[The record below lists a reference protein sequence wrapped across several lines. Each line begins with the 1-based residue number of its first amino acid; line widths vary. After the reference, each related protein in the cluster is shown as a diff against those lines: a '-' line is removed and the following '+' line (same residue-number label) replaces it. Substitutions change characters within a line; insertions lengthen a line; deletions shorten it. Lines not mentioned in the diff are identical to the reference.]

1 LLDSLQKESRIM
13 KRKTVII
20 GLLLFTLPMMSSA
33 QDTGVSQ
40 QTPVVAESVVRGDDG
55 KVVISVP
62 EKQSPEIDMKAG
74 PKPQWIWRAKDSFN
88 NDQIVVTKTID
99 SNSVNASLSASCD
112 NSMVLS
118 INGKKVLTDES
129 WESAS
134 HLSIQKYLNPGA
146 NKFRFECNNE
156 GSVAGLVVK
165 IGFKDKQGKVSYIVS
180 DASWSVAKKDKPD
193 QITAAVE
200 LGELGRAPWGNVLS
214 GNAGS
219 SVGLQSAVPNGVFQL
234 PAGFQVEEL
243 YTVPKGEQGSW
254 VSIAFDDKG
263 RLIAS
268 DQGGKGLYRITVP
281 KIGSEEPTSVE
292 KLSIGLSSAQGM
304 LYAFDSLYVSVNGGP
319 GSGFYRLQDTNGDD
333 QFDKMEKLAEFR
345 GGGEHGPHAVRLGP
359 DGKTIYV
366 IAGNHTDPP
375 TGFSSSTIPRN
386 WSEDHLLPRQWDARG
401 HAAGKLAPGGW
412 IARTNAQG
420 KEWEM
425 FSIGYRNPYDF
436 DFNADGEIFAYDAD
450 MEWDMGTPWYRPT
463 RVVHATSGSEFGW
476 RSGTG
481 KWPAYYGDSLPQAVD
496 IGPGSP
502 VGACFGYGAKFP
514 AKYQHGFYCLD
525 WTFGTMYIV
534 HTEADGASYKATRE
548 EFLSRSPLP
557 LTDAAVGPDGALY
570 FSVGGRGT
578 QSALF
583 RVTYIG
589 QDSTAAV
596 DGRDRKFAELRQLR
610 RSLEAFH
617 GKQAGGAVKKAM
629 TNLGH
634 EDRHIRYA
642 ARIALEFQPVD
653 QWASEVIALDDPRG
667 LINGI
672 MAIAR
677 QGDESWQIRA
687 VNALLTVNYDKLEK
701 QQKLDLL
708 RAYSLVFI
716 RLGAPDV
723 ETAGKVVAQLDDKFP
738 ASEIDLDREL
748 VSLLVYLNSPTIAG
762 KTLKLMAADEVT
774 AGEKVSDL
782 LTRNKGY
789 GGTIAAMLNNRPE
802 IQKIH
807 YAYALRNL
815 RYGWTFEQRKEYLQW
830 FVGANERS
838 GGASYTG
845 FLKNIQS
852 EALANM
858 SDDERKLLAGE
869 AVFIPPKEEDLP
881 KAAGPGKIWNLQEV
895 ITMSN
900 QGLSGRNFENGK
912 KMFAAA
918 KCLSCHR
925 FDGAGGSTGPDLS
938 NAAGRFSN
946 KDLAEAIIH
955 PSKVISDQYR
965 AMNIVT
971 VNGQVLAG
979 RVTSETEK
987 EIIVLTDPVDA
998 TKLVTLAK
1006 DDIDEMFP
1014 SKQSLMPEK
1023 LLNTL
1028 NQEEVLDLL
1037 AFLKSRGNP
1046 NAIEFK

>member
-1 LLDSLQKESRIM
+1 MM
-13 KRKTVII
+13 KNNLFAI
-20 GLLLFTLPMMSSA
+20 GFVVWLIPMLASA
-33 QDTGVSQ
+33 QVSTQ
-40 QTPVVAESVVRGDDG
+40 KPVVSESVVRGDDG
-55 KVVISVP
+55 KVVLTVP
-62 EKQSPEIDMKAG
+62 EKPTNEIDMQAG
-74 PKPQWIWRAKDSFN
+74 PKPQWIWRADKSFN
-88 NDQIVVTKTID
+88 NDRIIVTRTID
-99 SNSVNASLSASCD
+99 VESVQASLSASCD
-112 NSMVLS
+112 NSMIVS
-118 INGKKVLTDES
+118 INGKKVLSDES

-134 HLSIQKYLNPGA
+134 HVSIQKYLKPGV
-146 NKFRFECNNE
+146 NHFTFECNNE
-156 GSVAGLVVK
+156 GSVAGLVIK
-165 IGFKDKQGKVSYIVS
+165 LGFKDKQGEVSYVTS
-180 DASWSVAKKDKPD
+180 DSSWFAAKYDTPD
-193 QITAAVE
+193 QKTAAVE
-200 LGELGRAPWGNVLS
+200 LGPLGRSPWGNVLS
-214 GNAGS
+214 GRGGASAG
-219 SVGLQSAVPNGVFQL
+219 LESAVPNGVFQL
-234 PAGFQVEEL
+234 PEGFQVEEL

-254 VSIAFDDKG
+254 VSITFDNRG

-268 DQGGKGLYRITVP
+268 DQGGKGFYRITLP
-281 KIGSEEPTSVE
+281 AIGTDEETRVE
-292 KLSIGLSSAQGM
+292 KLDIGLSSAQGM

-319 GSGFYRLQDTNGDD
+319 GSGFYRLQDTTGDD
-333 QFDKMEKLAEFR
+333 QFDHMEKLAEFR
-345 GGGEHGPHAVRLGP
+345 GGGEHGPHSVRLGP
-359 DGKTIYV
+359 DGKSIYV

-375 TGFSSSTIPRN
+375 TGFSSSTIPTN
-386 WSEDHLLPRQWDARG
+386 WSEDLLLPRQWDARG

-420 KEWEM
+420 KDWEM

-502 VGACFGYGAKFP
+502 VGACFGYGTKFP
-514 AKYQHGFYCLD
+514 AKYQKGFYCLD

-534 HTEADGASYKATRE
+534 HSEAEGASYKATRE

-589 QDSTAAV
+589 KESTAPV
-596 DGRDRKFAELRQLR
+596 DARDKKFAKLRELR

-617 GKQAGGAVKKAM
+617 GKQAGGAVETALAS
-629 TNLGH
+629 LGH
-634 EDRHIRYA
+634 EDRHVRYA
-642 ARIALEFQPVD
+642 ARVALEFQPVD
-653 QWASEVIALDDPRG
+653 QWVNEVLVLEDAAA
-667 LINGI
+667 LINGV
-672 MAIAR
+672 MAVAR
-677 QGDESWQIRA
+677 QGDDALQTKAI
-687 VNALLTVNYDKLEK
+687 NALLGIGYDKLTK
-701 QQKLDLL
+701 QQQLDLL

-716 RLGAPDV
+716 RLGEPDV
-723 ETAGKVVAQLDDKFP
+723 QTAGRVLEQLDEKFP
-738 ASEIDLDREL
+738 ANDIALDREL
-748 VSLLVYLNSPTIAG
+748 VSVLVYLNSPTVAG
-762 KTLKLMAADEVT
+762 KTLKLMADDEVT
-774 AGEKVSDL
+774 QGDQVTDL

-815 RYGWTFEQRKEYLQW
+815 RYGWTIEQRKEYLQW

-838 GGASYTG
+838 GGASYSG

-869 AVFIPPKEEDLP
+869 AVFTPPKEEDLP
-881 KAAGPGKIWNLQEV
+881 KPLGPGKVWDLGEV
-895 ITMSN
+895 IALADK
-900 QGLSGRNFENGK
+900 GLSGRNFDNGK

-925 FDGAGGSTGPDLS
+925 FDGNGGSTGPDLS
-938 NAAGRFSN
+938 NVAGRFSN
-946 KDLAEAIIH
+946 KDLVEAIIH

-971 VNGQVLAG
+971 VNGKVLAG

-987 EIIVLTDPVDA
+987 EVTVLTDPVDA

-1006 DDIDEMFP
+1006 DDIDEMLP

-1028 NQEEVLDLL
+1028 NKEEVLDLL

>member
-1 LLDSLQKESRIM
+1 MNKYLFVFGFLFSQLPLVGLGQVSTQK
-13 KRKTVII
+13 
-20 GLLLFTLPMMSSA
+20 
-33 QDTGVSQ
+33 
-40 QTPVVAESVVRGDDG
+40 PVVADSVVRGDDG
-55 KVVISVP
+55 KVVVTSP
-62 EKQSPEIDMKAG
+62 KKQSDEIDMEKGA
-74 PKPQWIWRAKDSFN
+74 KPLWIWRQKASFN
-88 NDQIVVTKTID
+88 NDQIIVTKTID
-99 SNSVNASLSASCD
+99 VNSVNASLSASCD
-112 NSMVLS
+112 NSMVIT

-134 HLSIQKYLNPGA
+134 HVSIQKYLKPGT
-146 NKFRFECNNE
+146 NDFKFECNNE

-165 IGFKDKQGKVSYIVS
+165 LGFKDKDGQVTYVIS
-180 DASWSVAKKDKPD
+180 DSSWSVAKKDTPD
-193 QITAAVE
+193 QVAAAVV

-214 GNAGS
+214 VRGGGS

-234 PAGFQVEEL
+234 PEGFQVEEL

-254 VSIAFDDKG
+254 VSIAFDNQG
-263 RLIAS
+263 RLLAS
-268 DQGGKGLYRITVP
+268 DQGGKGLYRISVP
-281 KIGSEEPTSVE
+281 KIGTAEETKVE
-292 KLSIGLSSAQGM
+292 KLDVGLSSAQGM

-319 GSGFYRLQDTNGDD
+319 GSGFYRLQDTTGDD

-345 GGGEHGPHAVRLGP
+345 GGGEHGPHSVRLGP

-375 TGFSSSTIPRN
+375 KGFSSSTIPTN
-386 WSEDHLLPRQWDARG
+386 WSEDLLLPRQWDARG

-420 KEWEM
+420 KDWEM

-502 VGACFGYGAKFP
+502 VGACFGYGTKFP
-514 AKYQHGFYCLD
+514 EKYQKGFYCLD

-534 HTEADGASYKATRE
+534 HTEADGASYEATRE

-583 RVTYIG
+583 RVTYVG
-589 QDSTAAV
+589 KDSTAPV
-596 DGRDRKFAELRQLR
+596 DARDKKFAKHRELR

-617 GKQAGGAVKKAM
+617 GKQDGGAVQAALA
-629 TNLGH
+629 NLGH

-642 ARIALEFQPVD
+642 ARVALEFQPAD
-653 QWASEVIALDDPRG
+653 QWVSEVLALQQPAA
-667 LINGI
+667 LINGV

-677 QGDESWQIRA
+677 QGDESLQNKA
-687 VNALLTVNYDKLEK
+687 VNSLLAVNYDKLSR

-723 ETAGKVVAQLDDKFP
+723 EAADRVLAQLDGRFP
-738 ASEIDLDREL
+738 SKEIAVDREL
-748 VSLLVYLNSPTIAG
+748 VSVLVYLNSPTVAG
-762 KTLKLMAADEVT
+762 KTLKLMAAEEVTTGDEVT
-774 AGEKVSDL
+774 DL
-782 LTRNKGY
+782 LTRNRGY
-789 GGTIAAMLNNRPE
+789 GGSIAAMLNNRPE

-815 RYGWTFEQRKEYLQW
+815 RYGWTLEQRKEYLQW

-838 GGASYTG
+838 GGASYSG

-858 SDDERKLLAGE
+858 SEDERKLLAGE
-869 AVFIPPKEEDLP
+869 YVFTPPKEEDLP
-881 KAAGPGKIWNLQEV
+881 KPAGPGKRWTLEEV
-895 ITMSN
+895 VSLAN
-900 QGLSGRNFENGK
+900 AGLTGRDFDNGK

-925 FDGAGGSTGPDLS
+925 FDGTGGSTGPDLS
-938 NAAGRFSN
+938 NVAGRFSN
-946 KDLAEAIIH
+946 KDLGEAIIH

-987 EIIVLTDPVDA
+987 EITILTDPVDA

-1006 DDIDEMFP
+1006 GDVDEMLP
-1014 SKQSLMPEK
+1014 SKLSLMPDK

-1028 NQEEVLDLL
+1028 NKDEVLDLL

>member
-1 LLDSLQKESRIM
+1 MNRVLVVVALILAVSANGVAAEQDGDSYIQKPI
-13 KRKTVII
+13 
-20 GLLLFTLPMMSSA
+20 
-33 QDTGVSQ
+33 
-40 QTPVVAESVVRGDDG
+40 VAESVVRGPDG
-55 KVVISVP
+55 KIKVDIP
-62 EKQSPEIDMKAG
+62 EKPESAIDMKAG
-74 PKPQWIWRAKDSFN
+74 PKPQWIWKSEKSFN
-88 NDQIVVTKTID
+88 NDQIIVTKTI
-99 SNSVNASLSASCD
+99 NVESVAASLSASCD
-112 NSMVLS
+112 NSMDIV
-118 INGKKVLTDES
+118 INGKKVHSDSS

-134 HLSIQKYLNPGA
+134 HLNIQKYLKSGA
-146 NKFRFECNNE
+146 NEFKFECNNE

-165 IGFKDKQGKVSYIVS
+165 LGFKAKDGKVSYAVS
-180 DASWSVAKKDKPD
+180 DDSWMIARKDSPKEF
-193 QITAAVE
+193 TKAVV
-200 LGELGRAPWGNVLS
+200 LGPLGRGPWGNVLD
-214 GNAGS
+214 GQAGGD
-219 SVGLQSAVPNGVFQL
+219 VALQSVVPNGVFQV
-234 PAGFQVEEL
+234 PDGFQVEEL

-268 DQGGKGLYRITVP
+268 DQGGKGLYRVTLP
-281 KIGSEEPTSVE
+281 AIGTDEVTRVE
-292 KLSIGLSSAQGM
+292 KLNIGLSSAQGM

-319 GSGFYRLQDTNGDD
+319 GSGFYRLQDTTGDD
-333 QFDKMEKLAEFR
+333 QFDKMEKVAEFR
-345 GGGEHGPHAVRLGP
+345 GGGEHGPHSVRLGP
-359 DGKTIYV
+359 DGKSIYV

-375 TGFSSSTIPRN
+375 TGFSRSTIPTN

-412 IARTNAQG
+412 IARTDEQG
-420 KEWEM
+420 KDWEM

-514 AKYQHGFYCLD
+514 AKFQKGFYCLD
-525 WTFGTMYIV
+525 WTFGTMYVV
-534 HTEADGASYKATRE
+534 HTEASGASYKAVRK
-548 EFLSRSPLP
+548 EFLSRSALP
-557 LTDAAVGPDGALY
+557 LTDAAIGPDGSMI

-578 QSALF
+578 QSALY
-583 RVTYIG
+583 RVTYVG
-589 QDSTAAV
+589 DESTDAV
-596 DGRDRKFAELRQLR
+596 DARDRKFAKLRDLR

-617 GKQAGGAVKKAM
+617 GESATGAVALSLA
-629 TNLGH
+629 NLGH
-634 EDRHIRYA
+634 PDRHIRYA
-642 ARIALEFQPVD
+642 ARVALEFQPINEWED
-653 QWASEVIALDDPRG
+653 EVLSLADPTA
-667 LINGI
+667 LINGV
-672 MAIAR
+672 MALAR
-677 QGDESWQIRA
+677 QGSESLQVKA
-687 VNALLTVNYDKLEK
+687 VNALLTVDYEKLD
-701 QQKLDLL
+701 QQGKLDLL
-708 RAYSLVFI
+708 RAYSLVFV
-716 RLGAPDV
+716 RLGAPGVEAASDV
-723 ETAGKVVAQLDDKFP
+723 LAQLDDKFP
-738 ASEIDLDREL
+738 AKDMFLNREL
-748 VSLLVYLNSPTIAG
+748 VTVLVYLNSPTVAG

-774 AGEKVSDL
+774 DGEEITDL
-782 LTRNKGY
+782 LTRNRGY
-789 GGTIAAMLNNRPE
+789 GGTIAKMLSNRPE

-815 RYGWTFEQRKEYLQW
+815 RYGWTLEQRKEYLQW

-869 AVFIPPKEEDLP
+869 VVFTPPKEEDLP
-881 KAAGPGKIWNLQEV
+881 KAAGPGKAWSLEEV
-895 ITMSN
+895 LSLAGD
-900 QGLSGRNFENGK
+900 GLSGRNFENGQ

-918 KCLSCHR
+918 KCQSCHR

-938 NAAGRFSN
+938 NVAGRFSN

-971 VNGQVLAG
+971 VNGQVLNG
-979 RVTSETEK
+979 RVTSESGD
-987 EIIVLTDPVDA
+987 EITVLTDPVDA

-1028 NQEEVLDLL
+1028 NREEVLDLL

>member
-1 LLDSLQKESRIM
+1 MMKNNLVAIGFVVGMIPLLA
-13 KRKTVII
+13 
-20 GLLLFTLPMMSSA
+20 SA
-33 QDTGVSQ
+33 QVSTQ
-40 QTPVVAESVVRGDDG
+40 KPVVSESVVRGDDG
-55 KVVISVP
+55 KVVLTVP
-62 EKQSPEIDMKAG
+62 EKPTNEIDMQAG
-74 PKPQWIWRAKDSFN
+74 PKPQWIWRADKSFN
-88 NDQIVVTKTID
+88 NDRIIVTKTI
-99 SNSVNASLSASCD
+99 NVESVQASLSASCD
-112 NSMVLS
+112 NSMVVS
-118 INGKKVLTDES
+118 INGKKVLSDES

-134 HLSIQKYLNPGA
+134 DVSIQKYLKPGA
-146 NKFRFECNNE
+146 NHFKFECNNE
-156 GSVAGLVVK
+156 GSVAGLVIK
-165 IGFKDKQGKVSYIVS
+165 LGFKGEQGKVSYVIS
-180 DASWSVAKKDKPD
+180 DSSWFAAKYDTPD
-193 QITAAVE
+193 QKTAAVE
-200 LGELGRAPWGNVLS
+200 LGPLGRSPWGNVLS
-214 GNAGS
+214 GRGGASAG
-219 SVGLQSAVPNGVFQL
+219 LESAVPNGVFQL
-234 PAGFQVEEL
+234 PEGFQVEEL

-254 VSIAFDDKG
+254 VSIAFDNKG

-268 DQGGKGLYRITVP
+268 DQGGKGLYRITLP
-281 KIGSEEPTSVE
+281 AIGTDEETRVQ
-292 KLSIGLSSAQGM
+292 KLNIGLSSAQGM

-319 GSGFYRLQDTNGDD
+319 GSGFYRLQDTTGDD

-345 GGGEHGPHAVRLGP
+345 GGGEHGPHSVRLGP
-359 DGKTIYV
+359 DGKSIYV

-375 TGFSSSTIPRN
+375 TGFSSSTIPTN
-386 WSEDHLLPRQWDARG
+386 WSEDLLLPRQWDARG

-420 KEWEM
+420 KDWEM

-502 VGACFGYGAKFP
+502 VGACFGYGTKFP
-514 AKYQHGFYCLD
+514 AKYQKGFYCLD

-534 HTEADGASYKATRE
+534 HSEAEGASYKATRE

-589 QDSTAAV
+589 KESTSPV
-596 DGRDRKFAELRQLR
+596 DARDKKFAKLRELR

-617 GKQAGGAVKKAM
+617 GKQAGGAVEAALAS
-629 TNLGH
+629 LGH
-634 EDRHIRYA
+634 EDRHVRYA
-642 ARIALEFQPVD
+642 ARVALEFQPVD
-653 QWASEVIALDDPRG
+653 QWVNEVLVLDDAAA
-667 LINGI
+667 LINGV

-677 QGDESWQIRA
+677 QGDEALQTKAI
-687 VNALLTVNYDKLEK
+687 NALLGIGYDKLTK
-701 QQKLDLL
+701 QQQLDLL

-716 RLGAPDV
+716 RLGEPDV
-723 ETAGKVVAQLDDKFP
+723 QTAGRVLEQLDDKYP
-738 ASEIDLDREL
+738 AGDIALDREL
-748 VSLLVYLNSPTIAG
+748 VSVLVYLNSSTVAG

-774 AGEKVSDL
+774 EGDQGTDL
-782 LTRNKGY
+782 LTRNRGY

-815 RYGWTFEQRKEYLQW
+815 RYGWTIEQRKEYLQW

-838 GGASYTG
+838 GGASYSG

-869 AVFIPPKEEDLP
+869 AVFTPPKEEDLP
-881 KAAGPGKIWNLQEV
+881 KPLGPGKVWDLGEV
-895 ITMSN
+895 IALADK
-900 QGLSGRNFENGK
+900 GLSGRNFDNGK

-925 FDGAGGSTGPDLS
+925 FDGNGGSTGPDLS
-938 NAAGRFSN
+938 NVAGRFSN

-971 VNGQVLAG
+971 VNGKVLAG

-987 EIIVLTDPVDA
+987 EVTVLTDPVDA

-1006 DDIDEMFP
+1006 DDIDEMLP

-1028 NQEEVLDLL
+1028 NKEEVLDLL